1 MADLKDILNN
11 FPEETLQNTINGKI
25 LNGAINWE
33 KKPIL
38 LKAEQ
43 IESNQILFSL
53 NTAPLRVSFTSNAIG
68 GNETDK
74 ASIAQSLFWITN
86 VKDESIEIKYLP
98 CGTSQTFNGSLEI
111 GFGDN
116 IILANKNVKIEKL
129 SENLNNDF
137 VFKSEKS
144 DFIFVQTYPGN
155 TELSF
160 TIHGLRKRV
169 DILVKEN
176 KWIIQKITNKP
187 FAKKYGDFSIL
198 NVAEYSSI
206 KFVEASKAKEAYE
219 TIKAEEAKGN
229 TLIALWQ
236 TYSAIE
242 LERANQLKDKV
253 GELSFTRTRFLPDG
267 ITKIRIVNLTEELKL
282 AINESKDDL
291 LNTSLELTI
300 EKEGEIKQIEK
311 KWFLMKSISNDFSF
325 ELYDELS
332 SIPETGKFIISLIGD
347 EIVNKRRERALKS
360 LREDRKFITR
370 NLLFAIEGASDA
382 MLAKKRNEKALT
394 ERTRKF
400 LKDKFGVD
408 DLTANQKE
416 AVEIAINTPDIAIVQ
431 GPPGT
436 GKSTVVAAICD
447 RLIEIDEKQKK
458 TDSEYRKSKLILVS
472 AFQNDTVEHIAS
484 KIFTIGLPTIKV
496 GKETQGNIRAEDKL
510 IEAMKLQIDNSLQKL
525 QTKCSTHRIS
535 KKLADIKSIY
545 ISESNEQQLKQ
556 AIETIISTTDISDQL
571 WSDWK
576 EINGDRSFNESN
588 NNKNINL
595 VKGIR
600 SELEAYNDDGF
611 YKIQHLLK
619 SDIPFTEE
627 EKSFLE
633 DCPVD
638 NPDTSIL
645 KRLSEI
651 QESYL
656 ERINS
661 SANTK
666 VSGNNISIL
675 NWLANTI
682 IFFKQKEESSYEDED
697 TFFTANLEVLRD
709 ELDGNAEYIRNTI
722 KDYGESLAATNQV
735 AGGREMSTYSSIDN
749 VILEEAAR
757 SNPLD
762 LLIPMAKA
770 TERIIMVGDQNQLPH
785 LLEDDIADETST
797 KLSDKFI
804 AAETRKKLEES
815 LFGVIFKNLHT
826 ANPRRTITLTEQFRM
841 HPFIG
846 DFISRVYYKNELKAG
861 IPNQAE
867 LKKHKLEL
875 HWAKDKVAVFCDIR
889 KNKGLEES
897 GKSKSRNA
905 EAQRIVKLLD
915 EFKTDP
921 NFENLSIGII
931 TFYAK
936 QVNEL
941 FKEACKQGYAEL
953 KSDGNYEIA
962 LQYRETSDGREKLR
976 IGSVDSFQGKEF
988 DIVILSTVRSNA
1000 INRNHDNFKKV
1011 FGFLTLEN
1019 RLNVAFSRAQKLLIV
1034 VGDGEM
1040 FDDDFAKT
1048 YVEGLF
1054 EFYTNLSIEN
1064 EYGNRIQ

>member
-11 FPEETLQNTINGKI
+11 FPEEALQNTINGKV

-43 IESNQILFSL
+43 IEFNQILFSL

-68 GNETDK
+68 DNETDK

-98 CGTSQTFNGSLEI
+98 CGTSQSFNESLEI

-116 IILANKNVKIEKL
+116 IILENTTVKIEKL
-129 SENLNNDF
+129 AENLKNDF
-137 VFKSEKS
+137 VFQSERS

-169 DILVKEN
+169 DILVKEK
-176 KWIIQKITNKP
+176 KWIVQKITNKP
-187 FAKKYGDFSIL
+187 FAKKYADFSL
-198 NVAEYSSI
+198 LSVAEYPSI

-229 TLIALWQ
+229 TLISLWQ
-236 TYSAIE
+236 SYSAIE
-242 LERANQLKDKV
+242 LERANQLMEKV
-253 GELSFTRTRFLPDG
+253 GALSFTRFRFLPDG
-267 ITKIRIVNLTEELKL
+267 ITKVQIRNLTEELKS
-282 AINESKDDL
+282 AINESKEDL
-291 LNTSLELTI
+291 LNTSLELKI
-300 EKEGEIKQIEK
+300 EKEGEKRMAENK
-311 KWFLMKSISNDFSF
+311 PFLIKSIRSDFSF

-332 SIPETGKFIISLIGD
+332 SIPETGEFSISILGD
-347 EIVNKRRERALKS
+347 KIVNKRRERALKS
-360 LREDRKFITR
+360 LREDRKFINR

-382 MLAKKRNEKALT
+382 MLVKKRYEKALT
-394 ERTRKF
+394 ERTIKF
-400 LKDKFGVD
+400 LRDKFGIN

-416 AVEIAINTPDIAIVQ
+416 AVAIAINTPDIAIVQ

-447 RLIEIDEKQKK
+447 RLIEIDEKSRMSRM
-458 TDSEYRKSKLILVS
+458 DHNVKLILVS

-484 KIFTIGLPTIKV
+484 KIFTLGLPTVKI
-496 GKETQGNIRAEDKL
+496 GKITQGNIRAEDEL
-510 IEAMKLQIDNSLQKL
+510 IKSMRNQIDNSLQKL
-525 QTKCSTHRIS
+525 TTKGTVHRFSQKLSDVKAIYLIDKNEEKLKIEVNNLMS
-535 KKLADIKSIY
+535 KVDNDKLWEDWQDINNNSKFNSNSIDK
-545 ISESNEQQLKQ
+545 NLKLLRGLR
-556 AIETIISTTDISDQL
+556 TDI
-571 WSDWK
+571 
-576 EINGDRSFNESN
+576 ES
-588 NNKNINL
+588 
-595 VKGIR
+595 
-600 SELEAYNDDGF
+600 YNDDGVE
-611 YKIQHLLK
+611 KIIRLLNSDIQFTTDEEHLLK
-619 SDIPFTEE
+619 NYPDNNPSKD
-627 EKSFLE
+627 FLE
-633 DCPVD
+633 
-638 NPDTSIL
+638 
-645 KRLSEI
+645 RLIKI
-651 QESYL
+651 QDSYL
-656 ERINS
+656 EQLNISDNNI
-661 SANTK
+661 AL
-666 VSGNNISIL
+666 GDNISIL
-675 NWLANTI
+675 SWLEETI
-682 IFFKQKEESSYEDED
+682 RFLKQKEETIYEDEE
-697 TFFTANLEVLRD
+697 TFLTVNLEVLRD
-709 ELDGNAEYIRNTI
+709 ELDGNADYIRNTI
-722 KDYGESLAATNQV
+722 KDYGESLAATNQI
-735 AGGREMSTYSSIDN
+735 AGGIEMSNYTSIKN

-785 LLEDDIADETST
+785 LIEEDILEET
-797 KLSDKFI
+797 I
-804 AAETRKKLEES
+804 KKLKERGVEAKELDLRMA
-815 LFGVIFKNLHT
+815 LFGKIFNNLLT
-826 ANPRRTITLTEQFRM
+826 VNPRRTITLTEQFRM

-846 DFISRVYYKNELKAG
+846 DFISKVYYKNELKSG

-875 HWAKDKVAVFCDIR
+875 PWAKDKVAVFCDIR
-889 KNKGLEES
+889 KNNGLEEN

-915 EFKTDP
+915 ELKTDP
-921 NFENLSIGII
+921 NFENLSIGVI

-941 FKEACKQGYAEL
+941 FEEVSKNGYAEQ

-962 LQYRETSDGREKLR
+962 LQYRETTDGREKLR

-1040 FDDDFAKT
+1040 FADDFAKT

-1054 EFYTNLSIEN
+1054 EFYTNLSIHN

>member
-68 GNETDK
+68 ANETDK
-74 ASIAQSLFWITN
+74 ATIAQSLFWITN

-98 CGTSQTFNGSLEI
+98 CGTSQTFNESLEI

-137 VFKSEKS
+137 VFQSERS

-155 TELSF
+155 TDLSF

-176 KWIIQKITNKP
+176 KWIVQKITNKP
-187 FAKKYGDFSIL
+187 FAKKYADFSIL
-198 NVAEYSSI
+198 NVAEYPSI

-242 LERANQLKDKV
+242 LERANQLKEKV
-253 GELSFTRTRFLPDG
+253 GELSFTRIRFLPDG
-267 ITKIRIVNLTEELKL
+267 ITKVRIGNLTEELKL

-300 EKEGEIKQIEK
+300 EKEGEVKQAENER
-311 KWFLMKSISNDFSF
+311 FLMKSISNDFSF

-382 MLAKKRNEKALT
+382 MLTKKRNEKALT

-400 LKDKFGVD
+400 LKDKFGID

-447 RLIEIDEKQKK
+447 RLIEIAEK
-458 TDSEYRKSKLILVS
+458 SRKNYNGKLILVS

-484 KIFTIGLPTIKV
+484 KIYTLGLPTIKI
-496 GKETQGNIRAEDKL
+496 GKETLGNIRAEDKL
-510 IEAMKLQIDNSLQKL
+510 IEEMKLQIDTSLQRLKIKG
-525 QTKCSTHRIS
+525 TNHRIS
-535 KKLADIKSIY
+535 KKLTDIKSIY
-545 ISESNEQQLKQ
+545 ISERNDQKLKQ
-556 AIETIISTTDISDQL
+556 AIETIIATINISDQL
-571 WSDWK
+571 WNDWK
-576 EINGDRSFNESN
+576 EINGDRSFNESTN
-588 NNKNINL
+588 FKNIKL

-600 SELEAYNDDGF
+600 AEFESYNDDGF

-633 DCPVD
+633 ACPVD
-638 NPDTSIL
+638 NPDKAIL

-651 QESYL
+651 QEGYL

-661 SANTK
+661 SANTI

-675 NWLANTI
+675 SWLENAI
-682 IFFKQKEESSYEDED
+682 IFFKQKEESSYEDQD

-875 HWAKDKVAVFCDIR
+875 PWAKDKVAVFCDLR
-889 KNKGLEES
+889 KNKGMEES

-915 EFKTDP
+915 ELRTDP

-941 FKEACKQGYAEL
+941 FKEASKKGYAEL

-962 LQYRETSDGREKLR
+962 LQYRETADGREKLR

-1040 FDDDFAKT
+1040 FADDFAKT

-1054 EFYTNLSIEN
+1054 EFYTNLSIDN

>member
-25 LNGAINWE
+25 LNGVINWE

-68 GNETDK
+68 ANETDK
-74 ASIAQSLFWITN
+74 ATIAQSLFWITN

-98 CGTSQTFNGSLEI
+98 CGTSQTFNESLEI

-137 VFKSEKS
+137 VFQSERS

-155 TELSF
+155 TDLSF

-176 KWIIQKITNKP
+176 KWIVQKITNKP
-187 FAKKYGDFSIL
+187 FAKKYADFSIL
-198 NVAEYSSI
+198 NVAEYPSI

-242 LERANQLKDKV
+242 LERANQLKEKV
-253 GELSFTRTRFLPDG
+253 GELSFTRIRFLPDG
-267 ITKIRIVNLTEELKL
+267 ITKVRIGNLTEELKL

-300 EKEGEIKQIEK
+300 EKEGEVKQTENK
-311 KWFLMKSISNDFSF
+311 RFLMKSISNDFSF

-332 SIPETGKFIISLIGD
+332 SIPETGKFLISLIGD

-400 LKDKFGVD
+400 LKDKFGID

-447 RLIEIDEKQKK
+447 RLIEIAEK
-458 TDSEYRKSKLILVS
+458 SRKNYNGKLILVS

-484 KIFTIGLPTIKV
+484 KIYTLGLPTIKI
-496 GKETQGNIRAEDKL
+496 GKETLGNIRAEDKL
-510 IEAMKLQIDNSLQKL
+510 IEEMKLQIDTSLQRLKIKG
-525 QTKCSTHRIS
+525 TNHRIS
-535 KKLADIKSIY
+535 KKLTDIKSIY
-545 ISESNEQQLKQ
+545 ISERNDQKLKQ
-556 AIETIISTTDISDQL
+556 AIETIIATIDISDQL
-571 WSDWK
+571 WNDWK
-576 EINGDRSFNESN
+576 EINGDRSFNESTN
-588 NNKNINL
+588 FKNIKL

-600 SELEAYNDDGF
+600 AEFESYNDDGF

-619 SDIPFTEE
+619 SDIHFTEE

-633 DCPVD
+633 ACPVD
-638 NPDTSIL
+638 NPDKEIL

-651 QESYL
+651 QEAYL
-656 ERINS
+656 EKINS
-661 SANTK
+661 FANTI

-675 NWLANTI
+675 SWLENAI

-875 HWAKDKVAVFCDIR
+875 PWAKDKVAVFCDLR
-889 KNKGLEES
+889 KNKGMEES

-905 EAQRIVKLLD
+905 EAQRIVKILD
-915 EFKTDP
+915 ELKTDP

-941 FKEACKQGYAEL
+941 FKEASKKGYAEL

-962 LQYRETSDGREKLR
+962 LQYRETADGREKLR

-988 DIVILSTVRSNA
+988 DIVILSTVRYNA

-1040 FDDDFAKT
+1040 FADDFAKT

-1054 EFYTNLSIEN
+1054 EFYTNLSIDN

>member
-68 GNETDK
+68 DNETDK

-98 CGTSQTFNGSLEI
+98 CGTSQTFNESLEI

-137 VFKSEKS
+137 VFQSERS

-155 TELSF
+155 TDLSF

-176 KWIIQKITNKP
+176 KWIVQKITNKP
-187 FAKKYGDFSIL
+187 FAKKYADFSIL
-198 NVAEYSSI
+198 NVAEYPSI

-242 LERANQLKDKV
+242 LERANQLKEKV
-253 GELSFTRTRFLPDG
+253 GELSFTRIRFLPDG
-267 ITKIRIVNLTEELKL
+267 ITKVRIGNLTEELKL

-300 EKEGEIKQIEK
+300 EKEGEVKQAENK
-311 KWFLMKSISNDFSF
+311 RFLMKSISNDFSF

-332 SIPETGKFIISLIGD
+332 SIPETGKFLISLIGD
-347 EIVNKRRERALKS
+347 EIVKKRRERALKS

-400 LKDKFGVD
+400 LKDKFGID

-447 RLIEIDEKQKK
+447 RLIEIAEK
-458 TDSEYRKSKLILVS
+458 SRKNYNGKLILVS

-484 KIFTIGLPTIKV
+484 KIYTLGLPTIKI
-496 GKETQGNIRAEDKL
+496 GKETLGNIRAEDKL
-510 IEAMKLQIDNSLQKL
+510 IEEMKLQIDTSLQRLKIKG
-525 QTKCSTHRIS
+525 TNHRIS
-535 KKLADIKSIY
+535 KKLTDIKSIY
-545 ISESNEQQLKQ
+545 ISERNDQKLKQ
-556 AIETIISTTDISDQL
+556 AIETIIATIDISDQL
-571 WSDWK
+571 WNDWK
-576 EINGDRSFNESN
+576 EINGDRSFNESTN
-588 NNKNINL
+588 FKNIKL

-600 SELEAYNDDGF
+600 AEFESYNDDGF

-633 DCPVD
+633 ACPVD
-638 NPDTSIL
+638 NPDKAIL

-651 QESYL
+651 QEGYL
-656 ERINS
+656 EKINS
-661 SANTK
+661 SANTI

-675 NWLANTI
+675 SWLENAI

-875 HWAKDKVAVFCDIR
+875 PWAKDKVAVFCDLR
-889 KNKGLEES
+889 KNKGMEES

-905 EAQRIVKLLD
+905 EAQRIVKILD
-915 EFKTDP
+915 ELKTDP

-941 FKEACKQGYAEL
+941 FKEASKKGYAEL

-962 LQYRETSDGREKLR
+962 LQYRETADGREKLR

-1040 FDDDFAKT
+1040 FADDFAKT

-1054 EFYTNLSIEN
+1054 EFYTNLSIDN

>member
-68 GNETDK
+68 DNETDK

-86 VKDESIEIKYLP
+86 VKDETIEIKYLP
-98 CGTSQTFNGSLEI
+98 CGTSQTFNESLEI

-137 VFKSEKS
+137 IFQSERS

-155 TELSF
+155 TDLSF

-176 KWIIQKITNKP
+176 KWIVQKITNKP
-187 FAKKYGDFSIL
+187 FAKKYADFSIL
-198 NVAEYSSI
+198 NVAEYPSI

-229 TLIALWQ
+229 TLIALWK

-242 LERANQLKDKV
+242 LERANQLKEKV
-253 GELSFTRTRFLPDG
+253 GELSFTRIGFLPDG
-267 ITKIRIVNLTEELKL
+267 ITKVRIGNLTEELKL
-282 AINESKDDL
+282 AIKESKDDL
-291 LNTSLELTI
+291 LNTSLELII
-300 EKEGEIKQIEK
+300 EREGEVKQTENK
-311 KWFLMKSISNDFSF
+311 RFLMKSISNDFSF
-325 ELYDELS
+325 ELYDELNL
-332 SIPETGKFIISLIGD
+332 IPEKGKFIISLIGD
-347 EIVNKRRERALKS
+347 EIVKKRRERALKS

-370 NLLFAIEGASDA
+370 NLYLAIEAASDA

-400 LKDKFGVD
+400 LKDKFGID

-447 RLIEIDEKQKK
+447 RLIEISEKSKK
-458 TDSEYRKSKLILVS
+458 NYNGKLILVS

-484 KIFTIGLPTIKV
+484 KIYTLGLPTIKI
-496 GKETQGNIRAEDKL
+496 GKETLGNIRAEDKL
-510 IEAMKLQIDNSLQKL
+510 IEEMKLQIDTSLQRLKIKG
-525 QTKCSTHRIS
+525 TNHRIS
-535 KKLADIKSIY
+535 KKLTDIKSIY
-545 ISESNEQQLKQ
+545 ISERNDQKFKQ
-556 AIETIISTTDISDQL
+556 AIETIIATIDISDEL
-571 WSDWK
+571 WNDWK
-576 EINGDRSFNESN
+576 EINGDRSFNESTN
-588 NNKNINL
+588 FKNIKL
-595 VKGIR
+595 LKGIR
-600 SELEAYNDDGF
+600 AEFESYNDDGF
-611 YKIQHLLK
+611 SKILHLLN

-633 DCPVD
+633 ACPVD
-638 NPDTSIL
+638 NPDKKIL

-651 QESYL
+651 QEAYL
-656 ERINS
+656 EKINS
-661 SANTK
+661 FANTI

-675 NWLANTI
+675 SWLENAI

-709 ELDGNAEYIRNTI
+709 ELDGNAEYIRDTI

-797 KLSDKFI
+797 KLSEKFI

-861 IPNQAE
+861 IPNQAV

-875 HWAKDKVAVFCDIR
+875 PWAKDKVAVFCDLR
-889 KNKGLEES
+889 KNKGMEES

-905 EAQRIVKLLD
+905 EAQRIVKILD
-915 EFKTDP
+915 ELKTDP

-941 FKEACKQGYAEL
+941 FKEASKKGYAEL

-962 LQYRETSDGREKLR
+962 LQYRETADGREKLR

-1040 FDDDFAKT
+1040 FADDFAKT

-1054 EFYTNLSIEN
+1054 EFYTNLSIDN